1 MKRLENNNKL
11 ERIVEIKL
19 FGEQYR
25 FKAGPEDR
33 HVELVV
39 EFIMNMVEGAKDS
52 MPLPNNDAN
61 KFAQLLLAT
70 LNICN
75 DFFDLKDK
83 YDDLLKTITER
94 STKISNKI
102 ETIIS
107 D

>member
-1 MKRLENNNKL
+1 M

-25 FKAGPEDR
+25 FKASPEDK
-33 HVELVV
+33 HAVQVV
-39 EFIMNMVEGAKDS
+39 EFIASKVDDAKDS
-52 MPLPNNDAN
+52 MPLLPNNDAN

-75 DFFDLKDK
+75 DLFDLKDK
-83 YDDLLKTITER
+83 YEDLLKSIKER

-102 ETIIS
+102 DAQIK
-107 D
+107 

>member
-1 MKRLENNNKL
+1 MEQ
-11 ERIVEIKL
+11 IVEINL

-25 FKAGPEDR
+25 FKAGPEDK
-33 HVELVV
+33 HAEKVV
-39 EFIMNMVEGAKDS
+39 AFILNKVDGAKDS

-83 YDDLLKTITER
+83 HEDLLKTIKDR
-94 STKISNKI
+94 STTLSNRI
-102 ETIIS
+102 ES
-107 D
+107 GMV